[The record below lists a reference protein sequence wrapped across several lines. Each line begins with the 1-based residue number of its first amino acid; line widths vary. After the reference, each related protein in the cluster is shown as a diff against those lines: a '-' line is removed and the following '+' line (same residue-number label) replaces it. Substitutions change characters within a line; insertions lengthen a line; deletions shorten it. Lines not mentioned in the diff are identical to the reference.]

1 MLSSGFFKRA
11 LPIALGGALAAT
23 ALSTA
28 PASASSGWW
37 ASSGNGAQGYY
48 NHVSDKVTACDVKTD
63 GRKAVVQILANDGR
77 LLTTVKDSYNN
88 GSCSWKTPT
97 LFQGTHKIR
106 VCVAKG
112 KARPVKCSAAHTFD
126 V

>member
-1 MLSSGFFKRA
+1 MLASGFFKRT

-28 PASASSGWW
+28 TASASSGWW
-37 ASSGNGAQGYY
+37 ASSGGGAEGYY
-48 NHVSDKVTACDVKTD
+48 NHVNDHVTACDIKTD
-63 GRKAVVQILANDGR
+63 GYKAAVQILANDGR
-77 LLTTVKDSYNN
+77 LLTTVTDSYNN
-88 GSCSWKTPT
+88 GNCSWRTPT

-106 VCVAKG
+106 VCVVKG
-112 KARPVKCSAAHTFD
+112 NARPVKCSAAHTFS

>member
-1 MLSSGFFKRA
+1 MFASGFFKRT

-28 PASASSGWW
+28 TASASSGWW
-37 ASSGNGAQGYY
+37 ASSGGGAEGYY
-48 NHVSDKVTACDVKTD
+48 NHVNDRVTACDIKTD
-63 GRKAVVQILANDGR
+63 GYKAAVQILANDGR
-77 LLTTVKDSYNN
+77 LLTTVTDSYNN
-88 GSCSWKTPT
+88 GNCSWRTPT

-106 VCVAKG
+106 VCVVKG
-112 KARPVKCSAAHTFD
+112 NARPVKCSAAHTFS